1 MPILVME
8 GGLFFLVHHETY
20 GGAVVY
26 LPQFMPILV
35 MEGGLLFLTHHE
47 TYGGA
52 VVYLPQ
58 FMPIL
63 VMLQEVCSV

>member
-1 MPILVME
+1 MPILVIE
-8 GGLFFLVHHETY
+8 GGLFLLAHHETY

-35 MEGGLLFLTHHE
+35 MEGGLLCLTHYE

-63 VMLQEVCSV
+63 VMLQEVCSF

>member
-8 GGLFFLVHHETY
+8 GGLFFLAHHETY

-35 MEGGLLFLTHHE
+35 MEGGLLFLAHHE
-47 TYGGA
+47 HMA
-52 VVYLPQ
+52 VLWSTCHNSCLSWLWKV
-58 FMPIL
+58 
-63 VMLQEVCSV
+63 VCSV

>member
-8 GGLFFLVHHETY
+8 GGVFFLAHHETY

-26 LPQFMPILV
+26 LPQFMPILDK
-35 MEGGLLFLTHHE
+35 EGGLFFLTHHE